1 MGAFTRVDNGT
12 GVGLSVPFVHDDF
25 AMLAD
30 TGLVPIRWGREE
42 LELAISINVTDLD
55 LVNEGVSLLIQ
66 LDDLGLGTLSGWV
79 VYGDHTAVV
88 GGEDTKIQH
97 TGKGCHLDNGDRCLD
112 TTAQPPGVS
121 PVGVGFM
128 IGLQVRLFG
137 QRFSED

>member
-97 TGKGCHLDNGDRCLD
+97 TTVDGKLYIKMHSVFMTRPEDKEKHDFFMTVEQIEGD
-112 TTAQPPGVS
+112 
-121 PVGVGFM
+121 
-128 IGLQVRLFG
+128 
-137 QRFSED
+137 E